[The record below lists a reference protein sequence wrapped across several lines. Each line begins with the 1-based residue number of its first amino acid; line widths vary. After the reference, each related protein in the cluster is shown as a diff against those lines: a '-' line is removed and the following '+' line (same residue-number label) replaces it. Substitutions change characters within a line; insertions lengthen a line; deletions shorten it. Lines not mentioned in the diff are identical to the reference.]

1 MHTFR
6 AVLKSRFYALSLL
19 FLFLINVLG
28 GISFLLI
35 QQHQRHE
42 YVESMI
48 KSESYGHR
56 LTQIHIAANESTNI
70 KWVEKNREFR
80 YKGDMYDVV
89 WSELTANGGTIFHC
103 IADHEETKLY
113 AEIERTLCNDPIGQH
128 NDLVVVLQL
137 FKFFSDFL
145 NTALPMNDGM
155 LITIQKCKTIYIG
168 SLLQVTITFPAE
180 PPELA

>member
-56 LTQIHIAANESTNI
+56 LTQIHIAANESANI

-89 WSELTANGGTIFHC
+89 WSELTGNGGTIFHC

-113 AEIERTLCNDPIGQH
+113 AEIERTLCNDPIGQ
-128 NDLVVVLQL
+128 NTDLVVVLQI
-137 FKFFSDFL
+137 FKIFSDFL
-145 NTALPMNDGM
+145 NTPMPMDDGM
-155 LITIQKCKTIYIG
+155 LTTIQKCKTIYIG
-168 SLLQVTITFPAE
+168 SLLEVTITFPAE